1 MNTDKIE
8 GKNAVNEALSSGR
21 TINKIWLLK
30 PEGGRRLEP
39 ALAKILDAANE
50 RGIVVT
56 RSPRNVLDRLS
67 ETHNHQGVIASVASH
82 DYADLD
88 EIIENA
94 RNVGHAPLLVALDE
108 LKDAYNLGSI
118 LRISD
123 CCSVDGVIIPERRS
137 IALDSQTLRN
147 LKEKEG
153 FWVCGTDMDG
163 EVSYDEADYTGSM
176 VIVIGSE
183 GEGIREGV
191 RKCCDF
197 MVTIPMTGHVN
208 SLNAAVAAGVVVF
221 EAVKRRRQAKDN

>member
-30 PEGGRRLEP
+30 PEGGRRLDP
-39 ALAKILDAANE
+39 ALAKILDAANKK
-50 RGIVVT
+50 GIVVT
-56 RSPRNVLDRLS
+56 RAPRNVLDKLS

-82 DYADLD
+82 DYTDLD

-94 RNVGHAPLLVALDE
+94 RQAGHAPLLIALDE

-137 IALDSQTLRN
+137 IALDS
-147 LKEKEG
+147 
-153 FWVCGTDMDG
+153 
-163 EVSYDEADYTGSM
+163 M
-176 VIVIGSE
+176 VAKASAGALEYV
-183 GEGIREGV
+183 
-191 RKCCDF
+191 
-197 MVTIPMTGHVN
+197 P
-208 SLNAAVAAGVVVF
+208 VARVGRASR
-221 EAVKRRRQAKDN
+221 KRRQEPQEPQGKGRLLGMRN

>member
-94 RNVGHAPLLVALDE
+94 RNAGHAPLHR
-108 LKDAYNLGSI
+108 G
-118 LRISD
+118 
-123 CCSVDGVIIPERRS
+123 
-137 IALDSQTLRN
+137 
-147 LKEKEG
+147 
-153 FWVCGTDMDG
+153 
-163 EVSYDEADYTGSM
+163 
-176 VIVIGSE
+176 
-183 GEGIREGV
+183 
-191 RKCCDF
+191 
-197 MVTIPMTGHVN
+197 
-208 SLNAAVAAGVVVF
+208 
-221 EAVKRRRQAKDN
+221 